1 MARKSTQTHHQAYA
15 PALPPRPSIWMVA
28 GSSRRRLRLLVA
40 ILVSLAFLPLATCTR
55 LAEPKQST
63 MSYRYVD
70 DGAHLLDEDTAS
82 QLRGALTAFQADSGN
97 QVLLLTVP
105 SLGGDSIEQFAVK
118 EFQRRGVGR
127 KGEDNGVMLV
137 VAPNEHQARIEVGY
151 GLEGQLTDLRS
162 ARVLREQVIPSMRD
176 GDAAK
181 ALVDGAEA
189 IVSTL
194 GGNWAALRQAGP
206 QAPVTVDTKPPDR
219 TPTSAAE
226 WSMGGLALVMLL
238 AMLVIFSLVTLHL
251 PVIGWMLYPVLIP
264 FWGFPGKLLDSDML
278 ATAGMMLFALGIPW
292 LKCLIGNNLEYVGSL
307 APAQR
312 RQLKPHG
319 LRAHLSDLL
328 MATAGGFRYAE
339 AKPGSRSGGGSGS
352 SSDNDDRSSSSSSSS
367 DSSSSS
373 SSSSYGDGGSS
384 GGGGASGSW

>member
-1 MARKSTQTHHQAYA
+1 MARKSTQTDQQAHG
-15 PALPPRPSIWMVA
+15 PALPPRPSIWAVS

-55 LAEPKQST
+55 LTEPKQSIV
-63 MSYRYVD
+63 SYRYVD
-70 DGAHLLDEDTAS
+70 DGAHLLDEDTAA
-82 QLRGALTAFQADSGN
+82 QLRGALTAFQAASGD

-105 SLGGDSIEQFAVK
+105 SLDGDSIEQFAVK

-162 ARVLREQVIPSMRD
+162 AQILREQVIPSMRD
-176 GDAAK
+176 GDAAR
-181 ALVDGAEA
+181 ALVDGAET

-194 GGNWAALRQAGP
+194 GGNWAVLQQAGP
-206 QAPVTVDTKPPDR
+206 QAPVTVETKPPDR

-226 WSMGGLALVMLL
+226 WLMGGLALVMLL

-264 FWGFPGKLLDSDML
+264 FWGFPGKLLGSDML
-278 ATAGMMLFALGIPW
+278 ATAGMVLFALCIPW

-328 MATAGGFRYAE
+328 MATAGGFRYVE

-352 SSDNDDRSSSSSSSS
+352 SSDHDRDSSGSSSSG
-367 DSSSSS
+367 SSSSS